1 MAVQLALLLIRG
13 APIVMRLAKA
23 KKTGEKIQSVIS
35 VSDDLVRSAGRDL
48 LKFFRINRGKNA
60 GQLTPKAVKGMNSP
74 NATASSADK
83 TQFAANVA
91 SGRQALTREQQSIIE
106 QIRNKTLSLTEGRG
120 RLIKVGMTAAGVAA
134 IFPLLEDEDAETEY
148 NVLTGQE
155 VPKGGIR
162 RDIEGRA
169 FKADRRIAENF
180 FQDSRLPRHDVY
192 GRIKPEARQA
202 MIDAELGRNR
212 APERR
217 DIASLYRQQLAKDN
231 PSLNPDTFMNAAL
244 GRQRQ
249 PRGSDFITEQRIT
262 AEKEAI
268 AEADSSSPKFT
279 SAELAPYKKIA
290 ESEFG
295 QKLFGLRRSAPEIE
309 RDVTYTDLKMQGRDE
324 EADKYWSDWNAENK
338 AKKDAALGE
347 EKSLTESTMNDANS
361 FAEDIASAAKEFS
374 TVVKEKLPTSKK
386 GGGRVSSRP
395 KSYRTAKVMKKY
407 AKGGSVRKPKR
418 I

>member
-1 MAVQLALLLIRG
+1 MAVPIVWALLLVGGRFAIRPL
-13 APIVMRLAKA
+13 AQVAAKNLRYVKAHINSVKQPRLTGTPQNPNGVITKA
-23 KKTGEKIQSVIS
+23 GNLSKANNITPVGTPGWSG
-35 VSDDLVRSAGRDL
+35 DF
-48 LKFFRINRGKNA
+48 LKAALN
-60 GQLTPKAVKGMNSP
+60 PKAANLVTKIRLYGTKKAVTQLAGMGISIAALEATIDD
-74 NATASSADK
+74 NAK
-83 TQFAANVA
+83 
-91 SGRQALTREQQSIIE
+91 
-106 QIRNKTLSLTEGRG
+106 
-120 RLIKVGMTAAGVAA
+120 
-134 IFPLLEDEDAETEY
+134 TEY

-155 VPKGGIR
+155 VLKGGIR
-162 RDIEGRA
+162 QDIEERA
-169 FKADRRIAENF
+169 NRLIAANKYQDPRIPRREDR
-180 FQDSRLPRHDVY
+180 QP
-192 GRIKPEARQA
+192 
-202 MIDAELGRNR
+202 MIDAELRRNRVQEGRN
-212 APERR
+212 
-217 DIASLYRQQLAKDN
+217 IAELYRRQLAKDN
-231 PSLNPDTFMNAAL
+231 PGLNPDTFINAAL

-347 EKSLTESTMNDANS
+347 GKSLTESTMNDAN
-361 FAEDIASAAKEFS
+361 IASAAKEFS